1 MLRLNTG
8 IFNLFGSKFMFIKF
22 SYPVALEFTLEPC
35 YESRTADISYTETSL
50 EAVL

>member
-22 SYPVALEFTLEPC
+22 SYPVALEFTLAPC
-35 YESRTADISYTETSL
+35 YESTADISKTETSV